1 MSGDE
6 MRQRALRMPPRRKNP
21 DGSERRVGVELEF
34 ASISARACAEIV
46 RQCYGGSIEE
56 EDPHRLFV
64 RETTLG
70 SFTCELDTQYAHR
83 PYGEDKEAAGDADAF
98 SAFRAEMRRIYGDIS
113 SLIVPCEIVGP
124 PIALSRLAEL
134 DVLVERLVTAGAS
147 GTKSS
152 PFYAFGTQLNPE
164 IATEDSAWITAVLKA
179 YLLVSDWL
187 RAVIRIDGT
196 RQFAAFA
203 EPFPPLYIS
212 QVVSPDYWPSTERLI
227 DDYLAQ
233 NATRNRELDMLPL
246 FMELDSDRVRRV
258 VRDLRVVARP
268 TFHYRLPD
276 AKLGD
281 PDWDVMLE
289 WNRWCVVE
297 ELAEKRDVLDRMG
310 AAYIANDQRL
320 LPRDW
325 SVMASEWLV
334 LS

>member
-1 MSGDE
+1 MNGHRT
-6 MRQRALRMPPRRKNP
+6 MRMPPRRKNP
-21 DGSERRVGVELEF
+21 SGAERRVGVELEF

-46 RQCYGGSIEE
+46 RQCFGGDIEE

-64 RETTLG
+64 RETSLG
-70 SFTCELDTQYAHR
+70 DFTCELDTQYAHR
-83 PYGEDKEAAGDADAF
+83 PYGEQNQDASAADAF
-98 SAFRAEMRRIYGDIS
+98 SYFRAEMRRIYGDIS

-124 PIALSRLAEL
+124 PVSLSRLPEL
-134 DVLVERLVTAGAS
+134 EKLVDALVTAGAS

-164 IATEDSAWITAVLKA
+164 IATQDSEWITAVLKA

-187 RAVIRIDGT
+187 RAVIEVDGT

-203 EPFPPLYIS
+203 EPFPPLYIAR
-212 QVVSPDYWPSTERLI
+212 VVSPDYWPTREGLI
-227 DDYLAQ
+227 DDYLKD

-246 FMELDSDRVRRV
+246 FMELDSARVRRV
-258 VRDLRVVARP
+258 VSDLRVAARP

-276 AKLGD
+276 ANLGD
-281 PDWDVMLE
+281 PDWYLMLE

-297 ELAEKRDVLDRMG
+297 QLAEKRDVLDRMG
-310 AAYIANDQRL
+310 EAYIANSERL
-320 LPRDW
+320 MPREW
-325 SVMASEWLV
+325 SVLASEWLV